1 MWNNIYTKMKQ
12 WLIVAKQWLVV
23 AKQWLVV
30 AKQWLVVARQW
41 IITYK
46 DWVILG
52 TAGVLAV
59 ALVVGVV
66 LVIIGKTGGNDPV
79 SGTTVG
85 IQTESTQQATGEEIT
100 KPSAEQETT
109 DPAATQETTDPAA
122 TQETTMP
129 DKTDSTTETTGTEQT
144 TSGDKNTNQ
153 NGNSSSGTGFTDDV
167 PQGPTTTVTPSNP
180 TTPKETE
187 PEPTETMAPGKPV
200 QEYTYKEYMAL
211 SKSEKTAFYK
221 KFPTLGD
228 FNRWYNAAKKAHDD
242 EKLVIGDSNIDL
254 GDLLKP

>member
-23 AKQWLVV
+23 AK
-30 AKQWLVVARQW
+30 QW

-79 SGTTVG
+79 PGTTVG

-100 KPSAEQETT
+100 KPSAE
-109 DPAATQETTDPAA
+109 QETTDPAA